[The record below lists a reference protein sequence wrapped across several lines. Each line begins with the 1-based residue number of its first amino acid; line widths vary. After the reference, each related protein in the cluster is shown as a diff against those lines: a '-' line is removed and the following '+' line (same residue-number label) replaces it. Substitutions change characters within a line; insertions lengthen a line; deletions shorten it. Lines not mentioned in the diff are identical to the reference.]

1 MSLQI
6 KSNGYNFFILSVNA
20 MVSFCS
26 VVLYLSAVG
35 DLDFEEAAVSSS
47 SQSMYAFCS
56 DLKSWVVSEERSS

>member
-1 MSLQI
+1 
-6 KSNGYNFFILSVNA
+6 